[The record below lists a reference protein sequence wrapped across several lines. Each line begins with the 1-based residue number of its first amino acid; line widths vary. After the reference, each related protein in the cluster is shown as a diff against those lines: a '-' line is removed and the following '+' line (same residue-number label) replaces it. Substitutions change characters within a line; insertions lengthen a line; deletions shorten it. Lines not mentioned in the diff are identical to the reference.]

1 MIGRDVKQ
9 FSGDSDEGVRWWFT
23 QLDRGIKRRRREEK
37 RWDLYESFANGKQWW
52 DGETKLDYGGGDQV
66 TVNKVRSYINTHRA
80 SVAFKNPVAKFTPR
94 TPSGYEPIQVPVMG
108 QDGTP
113 QTDQM
118 GQVVTR
124 GVIPS
129 KARENLFND
138 IISQPLFG
146 LAQMIDRADQAAILG
161 YGAAMV
167 GYRPMFETAP
177 KTEGEQ
183 MIPVG
188 PDGQLDF
195 SDYKLNQVTG
205 LPVEDADGRLIRKS
219 HLPVWEEW
227 FIDWVSYR
235 DIIIDPDGEND
246 FMRHRWVAIE
256 EVRYLD
262 DVKADPLFE
271 NTEELQ
277 ATGDYDGEDHR
288 RLFEEWLEGE
298 DEEDKAKLVRL
309 FHVYDFVKDKY
320 LVLADGHGKALSDK
334 TTPSGIT
341 HSPLAMLRYQEIL
354 GEFYN
359 HPKAAD
365 LVPINQWYNNSRRM
379 EYIGSKASI
388 RKPIIAKGKFDTANL
403 DKLKSDVDMEFVFMN
418 QDSAYPGESP
428 ISVFTPPPVNPSV
441 YRASAAANADF
452 DEMAG
457 SPEARGV
464 ASADTATQSNNL
476 KEGEDARNSYER
488 VQMKNWLVVL
498 FKKLNDSIDANMTV
512 ERAVEIED
520 VEGQVFTALVDQDM
534 IAGDFDIEIDV
545 QEMAPTNS
553 MQSAAM
559 KQQLWTTLGQ
569 TPFLAS
575 NEVLAR
581 GICEDVGI
589 KDENFIK
596 ALVQAA
602 QMQIAMLQAQAQPTV
617 PEADAPKDE
626 AQAVSQTGAGTQT
639 RSMRQAK

>member
-1 MIGRDVKQ
+1 MIGSDVRQ
-9 FSGDSDEGVRWWFT
+9 FSGDSDKGVRWWFT
-23 QLDRGIKRRRREEK
+23 QLDRGIKRRKREKK
-37 RWDLYESFANGKQWW
+37 RWDLYENFANGKQWW
-52 DGETKLDYGGGDQV
+52 EGEHKLDYGRGDQV

-80 SVAFKNPVAKFTPR
+80 SVAYKNPVAKFTPR
-94 TPSGYEPIQVPVMG
+94 TPAGYEPIQVPVMG

-113 QTDQM
+113 QLDQM

-124 GVIPS
+124 AVIPS

-146 LAQMIDRADQAAILG
+146 LTEMIDRADQAAILG
-161 YGAAMV
+161 YGAAAV

-195 SDYKLNQVTG
+195 SDYKLSQVTG
-205 LPVEDADGRLIRKS
+205 LPVEDKDGRLIRKS

-227 FIDWVSYR
+227 FIDWISYR

-246 FMRHRWVAIE
+246 FMQHRWVAIE
-256 EVRYLD
+256 QVRHLDEVK
-262 DVKADPLFE
+262 VDPLFK
-271 NTEELQ
+271 NTKDLKETGYYEDDEERDRYEEWL
-277 ATGDYDGEDHR
+277 DGEDQ
-288 RLFEEWLEGE
+288 
-298 DEEDKAKLVRL
+298 EDKAKLVRI
-309 FHVYDFVKDKY
+309 FHIYDFVKDRY
-320 LVLADGHGKALSDK
+320 LVLADGHGKALRDDA
-334 TTPSGIT
+334 TPKGIT
-341 HSPLAMLRYQEIL
+341 HSPLAFLRYQEIL

-379 EYIGSKASI
+379 ELIGSKVSI
-388 RKPIIAKGKFDTANL
+388 RKPIIPKGFFDTENLEKLAN
-403 DKLKSDVDMEFVFMN
+403 DVDMEFVFM
-418 QDSAYPGESP
+418 DKDTAYPGQSP
-428 ISVFTPPPVNPSV
+428 IHVFTPPPVNPSI
-441 YRASAAANADF
+441 YQASHAASGDF

-457 SPEARGV
+457 SPEARGK

-488 VQMKNWLVVL
+488 VQMRNWLVVL

-512 ERAVEIED
+512 ERAVEIEGVD
-520 VEGQVFTALVDQDM
+520 GQTFTALVDQDM

-602 QMQIAMLQAQAQPTV
+602 QMQLAMLQAQAQPKS

-626 AQAVSQTGAGTQT
+626 AQAISQTGAGSQT
-639 RSMRQAK
+639 RSMQGAS